1 MKGIKESGT
10 IIAQDNNRVYL
21 EMANKKPLS
30 SREAEEFYQIVRGK
44 GKNYI
49 EFDVDSSLLEWIENP
64 RYHRMELTV
73 KGSVE
78 IKNAK
83 FFKRDK

>member
-1 MKGIKESGT
+1 MKGIKESGV

-21 EMANKKPLS
+21 EMANRKPLS
-30 SREAEEFYQIVRGK
+30 SRDAEEFYQIGRGK

-49 EFDVDSSLLEWIENP
+49 EFDVDSFLLEWVENP

-78 IKNAK
+78 IKNA
-83 FFKRDK
+83 